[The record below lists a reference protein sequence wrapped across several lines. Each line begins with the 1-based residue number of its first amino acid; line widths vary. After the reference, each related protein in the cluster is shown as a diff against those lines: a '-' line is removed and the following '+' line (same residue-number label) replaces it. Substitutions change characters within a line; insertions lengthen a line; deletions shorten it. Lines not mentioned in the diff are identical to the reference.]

1 MSTGS
6 SPYIMGY
13 TEHERRRLSLQATI
27 LNPLTEKLLRDAG
40 IRAGMRVLD
49 LGCGIGDVSFV
60 AARLVGREGSVT
72 GIDIDTASLEIAR
85 TRAEEKKQR
94 HVVFEQVDFA
104 HENFGDGYDAV
115 VGRHVLIH
123 MAEPAAVVLKA
134 ASVLQSG
141 GVLAFQE
148 YDFSSWP
155 PSYPEIPLMS
165 RMQNYFVELFRR
177 ATPHPNMGMRLF
189 HLMTEAGLQQPT
201 CRMEC
206 LVDGGPDSP
215 FYEWFAETVRSV
227 VPKLEALGI
236 ATAAELDLDTLTER
250 LREQALSLRSCVPAA
265 PVGSA
270 FAHRA

>member
-1 MSTGS
+1 MSTSS

-13 TEHERRRLSLQATI
+13 TDHERRRLSLQATI
-27 LNPLTEKLLRDAG
+27 LNPLTEQLLKDAG
-40 IRAGMRVLD
+40 LRAGMRILD

-60 AARLVGREGSVT
+60 AARLVGPDGNVT

-94 HVVFEQVDFA
+94 HVVFKRIDFA
-104 HENFGDGYDAV
+104 QEDFGDGYDAV

-123 MAEPAAVVLKA
+123 LAEPAAIIRKA

-148 YDFSSWP
+148 YDFLSWP
-155 PSYPEIPLMS
+155 SSYPEIPLMN
-165 RMQNYFVELFRR
+165 RIQNHFVELFKR
-177 ATPHPNMGMRLF
+177 ATPHPNVGIRLF
-189 HLMTEAGLQQPT
+189 HLMTQAGLQQPK

-215 FYEWFAETVRSV
+215 FYEWFSETVRSV
-227 VPKLEALGI
+227 APKLEALGLV
-236 ATAAELDLDTLTER
+236 TAAELDLDTLTGR
-250 LREQALSLRSCVPAA
+250 IREQALSLQACVPAA

-270 FAHRA
+270 FAYKP